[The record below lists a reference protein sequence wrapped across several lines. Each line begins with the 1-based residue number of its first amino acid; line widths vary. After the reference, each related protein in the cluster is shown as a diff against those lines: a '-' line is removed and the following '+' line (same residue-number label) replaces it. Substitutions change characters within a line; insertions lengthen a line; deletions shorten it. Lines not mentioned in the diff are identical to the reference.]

1 MYVDLTSWKCPSQ
14 HGICILCTHACIH
27 RWLYI
32 VRRCSITPAFTI
44 ALMSPVFLSGVGSVR
59 VKTRSSILAGNDPAS
74 LLSFSPKYLHCWLL
88 LCVPYL
94 PLFLSAVLH
103 LWVTLCCKTVWVV
116 VRAWCR
122 PVSTPYEDVCETFT
136 QLGYKK
142 LWKAALGTNQAENP
156 LIPGVTIRY
165 GMLTWYGTGW
175 CLRWGGLVVYSLE
188 DLSLKT
194 PWQVNKAKALIL
206 KLHNDWVHVIHRDW
220 SHLCCTVRSVILMR
234 SSALYSSAEYNIK
247 HCWRSVWN
255 LSSFIMQCLNVS
267 RFVKCASIV
276 CTQVNLKVGVCV
288 NTCHLFRVVSLF
300 RACISYCKPPGGKV
314 VTALNK
320 CYLWPP
326 WQLLI
331 QELCTRK
338 PTPSAW

>member
-1 MYVDLTSWKCPSQ
+1 MYVELTSWKCPSQ
-14 HGICILCTHACIH
+14 HSIWILCTHACIL

-32 VRRCSITPAFTI
+32 VRRCLITPAFTI
-44 ALMSPVFLSGVGSVR
+44 APVSPVFLSGVGIVR

-74 LLSFSPKYLHCWLL
+74 LLSFLPQYLHCWLL

-122 PVSTPYEDVCETFT
+122 PVSTPYEDGCETFT
-136 QLGYKK
+136 QLGYKQ
-142 LWKAALGTNQAENP
+142 LQEAALGTNQAENP
-156 LIPGVTIRY
+156 LIPRVTIRY

-175 CLRWGGLVVYSLE
+175 CLRWGGLDVYSLE

-194 PWQVNKAKALIL
+194 PWQGNKAQALIL

-234 SSALYSSAEYNIK
+234 STALYSSAEQYQALLKECLESIQLHYRCNTDM
-247 HCWRSVWN
+247 WRRMHLDLWAHW
-255 LSSFIMQCLNVS
+255 
-267 RFVKCASIV
+267 VKCASIV
-276 CTQVNLKVGVCV
+276 CTQVNVKLGVCEYHV
-288 NTCHLFRVVSLF
+288 LFLFMFVHVV
-300 RACISYCKPPGGKV
+300 
-314 VTALNK
+314 
-320 CYLWPP
+320 
-326 WQLLI
+326 
-331 QELCTRK
+331 
-338 PTPSAW
+338 